1 MRIAQ
6 VMPKIDLIVTTDLL
20 TARQANISSVTSL
33 RSLELGNEKT
43 GKEDV
48 WDKHRKPVSA
58 NTMHDFKLLLWLR
71 TSEQNSQHL

>member
-1 MRIAQ
+1 MRTAQ
-6 VMPKIDLIVTTDLL
+6 VMSKIDLIVATDLL

-43 GKEDV
+43 RKEDV

-58 NTMHDFKLLLWLR
+58 NTMSMKTINRIRQLMG
-71 TSEQNSQHL
+71 NC

>member
-1 MRIAQ
+1 MRTAQ

-20 TARQANISSVTSL
+20 TARQANISSVPSL

-58 NTMHDFKLLLWLR
+58 NTMSMKTINRIRQLMG
-71 TSEQNSQHL
+71 NC